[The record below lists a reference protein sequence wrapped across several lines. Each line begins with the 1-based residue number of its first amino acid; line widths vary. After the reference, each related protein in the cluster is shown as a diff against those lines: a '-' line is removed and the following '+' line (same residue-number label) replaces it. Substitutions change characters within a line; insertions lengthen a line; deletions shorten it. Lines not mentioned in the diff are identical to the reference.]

1 MITLGPFQEFDIP
14 ITVVVT
20 VTDQTQD
27 WQASFVVEQE
37 SPAEVIDDPEEDVKE
52 DVIEE
57 TVASY
62 TIVDPAETEITT
74 YSYTVDKGS

>member
-37 SPAEVIDDPEEDVKE
+37 SPEDDDKE